1 MRTFSTNITK
11 AAAAAIM
18 LSTMAACSSGAGGL
32 PPLESASAT
41 ELRVGPGDKVRVA
54 VQDLD
59 NVNGDYTIDET
70 GSISLPLVQQVRISG
85 MTYVEATAAL
95 RSALIAKDIL
105 KNPNVTVQP
114 LELRPIS
121 ILGEVRNP
129 GELEFRQ
136 GMTVFEAVSQAGGYT
151 YRANTKEVEVIR
163 NENGTPVSR
172 KATENDVLKPGDRI
186 RVFERWF

>member
-1 MRTFSTNITK
+1 MRTFSRNITK

>member
-1 MRTFSTNITK
+1 MRTFSKNITK
-11 AAAAAIM
+11 AATAAIM
-18 LSTMAACSSGAGGL
+18 LSAMTACTGGAGGL

-41 ELRVGPGDKVRVA
+41 QLRVGPGDKVRVA

-70 GSISLPLVQQVRISG
+70 GSISLPLIQQVRISG
-85 MTYVEATAAL
+85 MTYSEAEAAL
-95 RSALIAKDIL
+95 RSALVAKEIL
-105 KNPNVTVQP
+105 RNPNVTVQP
-114 LELRPIS
+114 LELRPLS

-129 GELEFRQ
+129 GEIAYRQ
-136 GMTVFEAVSQAGGYT
+136 GMTVFEAISQAGGYT

-163 NENGTPVSR
+163 NEGGAAVSK
-172 KATENDVLKPGDRI
+172 KATENDILMPGDRI

>member
-1 MRTFSTNITK
+1 MRTFSINTAK
-11 AAAAAIM
+11 AATAAI
-18 LSTMAACSSGAGGL
+18 LLVSVTACGSGTGGL
-32 PPLESASAT
+32 PPLESSSAT
-41 ELRVGPGDKVRVA
+41 QLRVGPGDKVRVA

-70 GSISLPLVQQVRISG
+70 GSISLPLIQQVKVSG
-85 MTYVEATAAL
+85 LTYVEMEQAVRDAL
-95 RSALIAKDIL
+95 VAKDVL

-114 LELRPIS
+114 LELRPVF
-121 ILGEVRNP
+121 ILGEVRQP
-129 GELEFRQ
+129 GEIAYRQ

-163 NENGTPVSR
+163 NEGGSAVSK
-172 KATENDVLKPGDRI
+172 KATENDVLRPGDRI

>member
-1 MRTFSTNITK
+1 MGTFSKNITM
-11 AAAAAIM
+11 AATAAIM
-18 LSTMAACSSGAGGL
+18 LPAMAACSGGAGNL
-32 PPLESASAT
+32 PSLQSAGET
-41 ELRVGPGDKVRVA
+41 QLRVGPGDKVRVA

-59 NVNGDYTIDET
+59 SVDGDYTIDET
-70 GSISLPLVQQVRISG
+70 GSISLPLIQQVRISG

-95 RSALIAKDIL
+95 RSALIEKDIL

-129 GELEFRQ
+129 GEIEYRQ

-163 NENGTPVSR
+163 SQGGTVVNS

>member
-1 MRTFSTNITK
+1 MRIISVNTAK
-11 AAAAAIM
+11 AAGAAIM
-18 LSTMAACSSGAGGL
+18 LSAMTACTSGAGSL
-32 PPLESASAT
+32 PALESASAT
-41 ELRVGPGDKVRVA
+41 QLRVGPGDKVRVS

-70 GSISLPLVQQVRISG
+70 GSISLPLVQQVRIGG
-85 MTYVEATAAL
+85 MTYVEAGTAL
-95 RSALIAKDIL
+95 TQALIAKDIL
-105 KNPNVTVQP
+105 KAPNVTVQP

-129 GELEFRQ
+129 GEIEYRQ
-136 GMTVFEAVSQAGGYT
+136 GMTVFEAVSQSGGYT

-163 NENGTPVSR
+163 NEGGSPVSK
-172 KATENDVLKPGDRI
+172 KATENDILLPGDRI

>member
-1 MRTFSTNITK
+1 MRIFSVNTAK
-11 AAAAAIM
+11 AAGAAIM
-18 LSTMAACSSGAGGL
+18 ISAMAACSGGAGNL
-32 PPLESASAT
+32 PPLQSAGET
-41 ELRVGPGDKVRVA
+41 QLRVGPGDKVRIA

-59 NVNGDYTIDET
+59 AVNGDYTIDET
-70 GSISLPLVQQVRISG
+70 GAISLPLIQQVQISG

-95 RSALIAKDIL
+95 RNALIAKDVL

-129 GELEFRQ
+129 GEIEYRQ

-151 YRANTKEVEVIR
+151 YRANTKEVEVLR
-163 NENGTPVSR
+163 TQGGSVVSS
-172 KATENDVLKPGDRI
+172 KATENDVLRPGDRI